1 MSSLNDFISQVKQG
15 MAVSSHFLVQLNLPP
30 ALTNIQSVDMQK
42 VILFCDQAQLPGI
55 SFGTNPVRSYG
66 EVREVPYEK
75 LYEGVNLSFYVDAN
89 MTVKLLFDEWIALIQ
104 NPVTRDFNFP
114 QRYLTDTIKIIV
126 KNTQG
131 ESVYLCTLHECY
143 PKAVAPIQLDYSAK
157 DVMKMNVSITYKYA
171 TTKQLSKT
179 TSLNTENSQIDTI
192 MEEYNYGFE
201 SLAEIPNNYFNDFSG
216 FQNQLKDFDLSFG
229 DAKSIASFEN
239 IGVKTGFGGL
249 FG

>member
-1 MSSLNDFISQVKQG
+1 MSTLNDFISQVKQG
-15 MAVSSHFLVQLNLPP
+15 MAKPNHFVVQLNLPS
-30 ALTNIQSVDMQK
+30 ALTNIQSVNMDK

-55 SFGTNPVRSYG
+55 SFGTTPVRSYG

-89 MTVKLLFDEWIALIQ
+89 MTVKSLFDDWIALIQ
-104 NPVTRDFNFP
+104 NPITRDFNFP
-114 QRYLTDTIKIIV
+114 TTYVTDTIKIIV
-126 KNTQG
+126 ENSQG

-157 DVMKMNVSITYKYA
+157 DVMKMNVSMTYKYA
-171 TTKQLSKT
+171 TTAQLSKT
-179 TSLNTENSQIDTI
+179 TSVDIGNSQIGNF
-192 MEEYNYGFE
+192 MEQFNYGFE

-216 FQNQLKDFDLSFG
+216 FQDQFKDFDLSFG
-229 DAKSIASFEN
+229 DAKSVSSFEN

>member
-1 MSSLNDFISQVKQG
+1 MSSLNEFITEVKRG
-15 MAVSSHFLVQLNLPP
+15 MAKPNHFLVQLNLPP
-30 ALTNIQSVDMQK
+30 ALTNSTSIDIRK

-75 LYEGVNLSFYVDAN
+75 LYEGVNLSFYVDAD
-89 MTVKLLFDEWIALIQ
+89 MMVKSLFDKWIELIQ
-104 NPVTRDFNFP
+104 NPDTRDFNFAET
-114 QRYLTDTIKIIV
+114 YMTDTIKIIV
-126 KNTQG
+126 ENSQG
-131 ESVYLCTLHECY
+131 ESVYICTLHECY

-157 DVMKMNVSITYKYA
+157 DVMKMSVSMTYKYA
-171 TTKQLSKT
+171 TTERLGKT
-179 TSLNTENSQIDTI
+179 TSLNTQNSQIDTV
-192 MEEYNYGFE
+192 MEEYNYGFQ
-201 SLAEIPNNYFNDFSG
+201 SLAQIPNNYFNDFSG
-216 FQNQLKDFDLSFG
+216 FQDQFKDFDLSFG

>member
-15 MAVSSHFLVQLNLPP
+15 MAKPNHFLVQLNLPP
-30 ALTNIQSVDMQK
+30 ALTNIQSVNMDK

-55 SFGTNPVRSYG
+55 SFGTNQVRSYG
-66 EVREVPYEK
+66 EFREVPYEK

-114 QRYLTDTIKIIV
+114 QRYITDSISIIV
-126 KNTQG
+126 ENSQG
-131 ESVYLCTLHECY
+131 ESVYKCTLHECY

-157 DVMKMNVSITYKYA
+157 DVMKMNVAMTYKYA
-171 TTKQLSKT
+171 TTEQLSKS
-179 TSLNTENSQIDTI
+179 TSVDIGNSQIDNF
-192 MEEYNYGFE
+192 MEQYNYGFE
-201 SLAEIPNNYFNDFSG
+201 SLLEIPNNYFNDFSG
-216 FQNQLKDFDLSFG
+216 FQDQFKDFDLSFG
-229 DAKSIASFEN
+229 GAKSLSSFEDVG
-239 IGVKTGFGGL
+239 IRTGFGGI

>member
-15 MAVSSHFLVQLNLPP
+15 MAKPNHFLVQLNLPP
-30 ALTNIQSVDMQK
+30 SLTNVQSIDMQK
-42 VILFCDQAQLPGI
+42 VILFCDQAQLPGV

-89 MTVKLLFDEWIALIQ
+89 MTVKLLFDEWMALIQ
-104 NPVTRDFNFP
+104 NPTTRDFNFA
-114 QRYLTDTIKIIV
+114 QKYMTDTINIIV
-126 KNTQG
+126 ENSQG
-131 ESVYLCTLHECY
+131 ESVYMCTLHECY

-157 DVMKMNVSITYKYA
+157 DVMKMNVSMTYKYA
-171 TTKQLSKT
+171 TTKQLSRKT
-179 TSLNTENSQIDTI
+179 TVDNVNSQIDTI

-216 FQNQLKDFDLSFG
+216 FQDQFKDFDLSFG
-229 DAKSIASFEN
+229 DAKSISSFEN
-239 IGVKTGFGGL
+239 IGIKTGFGGL

>member
-1 MSSLNDFISQVKQG
+1 MSSLNDFISQVKRG

-30 ALTNIQSVDMQK
+30 ALTNVASIDMQK
-42 VILFCDQAQLPGI
+42 VILFCDQAQLPGV

-75 LYEGVNLSFYVDAN
+75 LYEGVNLSFYVDAD
-89 MTVKLLFDEWIALIQ
+89 MTVKSLFDEWIALIQ
-104 NPVTRDFNFP
+104 NPITRDFNFP
-114 QRYLTDTIKIIV
+114 QRYLTDTIQIIV

-157 DVMKMNVSITYKYA
+157 DVMKMNVSMTYKYA
-171 TTKQLSKT
+171 TTRQLAKT
-179 TSLNTENSQIDTI
+179 TSLNTENSQIDSV

-201 SLAEIPNNYFNDFSG
+201 SLAEIPNNYFNNFSG
-216 FQNQLKDFDLSFG
+216 FQDQFKDFDLSFG
-229 DAKSIASFEN
+229 DAKSINSFEN

>member
-1 MSSLNDFISQVKQG
+1 MSTLNDFISQVKQG
-15 MAVSSHFLVQLNLPP
+15 MAKPSHFLVQLNLPP
-30 ALTNIQSVDMQK
+30 ALTNIQSVNMQK

-75 LYEGVNLSFYVDAN
+75 LYEGVNLSFYVDAD

-104 NPVTRDFNFP
+104 NPITRDFNFP
-114 QRYLTDTIKIIV
+114 QRYLTDTIQIIV
-126 KNTQG
+126 KNSQG

-171 TTKQLSKT
+171 TTRQLAKT
-179 TSLNTENSQIDTI
+179 TSLNTENSQIDSI

-201 SLAEIPNNYFNDFSG
+201 SLAQIPNNYFNDFSG
-216 FQNQLKDFDLSFG
+216 FQDQFKDFDLSFG
-229 DAKSIASFEN
+229 DAKSIGSFEY
-239 IGVKTGFGGL
+239 IGVKTVFGGL